1 MKQVIMMIRPN
12 KYLETK
18 QALADARFFALTGKD
33 VFGRG
38 KRPVKY
44 LSAENE
50 PVDDQICKGHM
61 TVKKMLEIYVND
73 EDLQRLIDVILQV
86 NQSGNEGD
94 GKIFVLPCEDCV
106 RIHTSERGTEALI

>member
-18 QALADARFFALTGKD
+18 QALADARFFALTVKD

-73 EDLQRLIDVILQV
+73 EDLQRLIDVILQI